1 VALRVW
7 SRCSEIRP
15 GSSSRAAVALVL
27 HNHAKPK
34 NPGPFDRRCS
44 KGRVMTSQQESVTTL
59 VITGAHPKL
68 YNHDLAPTAPAGRTW
83 GVFSLFAMWMSD
95 VHSVGGYT
103 FAASLFF
110 LGLTGWQV
118 LISMVAGITIV
129 YFLMNLIGRPSL
141 RYGIPYPV
149 VARISFGVMGA
160 NLAAVVR
167 GVVGIVWYGVQT
179 YFASKAV
186 QILVITLAPSA
197 ADLTHNN
204 IAGLST
210 LAWLS
215 FLFMWFFQ
223 LMIFLSGMERIR
235 RFIDFCG
242 PVVYVVMF
250 ALAIWMLWQ
259 TGFSSLA
266 LQLSPPAPTA
276 GATIGVMANAA
287 MLIVAYFAA
296 LLLNFGDFARFG
308 KDEAAMKMGN
318 FLGLPVNFLVFSVI
332 TVIVTSGTLKVFGQA
347 IMDPVLIV
355 ERIGNPI
362 VVIVGSLTFIVA
374 TMGINIVANFVSP
387 AYDIA
392 NLYPERINFRLGGL
406 ITSILSV
413 MVCPWLFVASPQA
426 ITLFVSIFGSVLGP
440 MFGIIIADYFLV
452 RNQHV
457 VVEDLY
463 TMSPSGT
470 YHYSGGWNRSAV
482 MALAISGFISI
493 GLALLAAYGSVINAG
508 DWAWLIGAGTGAL
521 VYRGL
526 SGQSASAGAMIPGE

>member
-1 VALRVW
+1 
-7 SRCSEIRP
+7 
-15 GSSSRAAVALVL
+15 
-27 HNHAKPK
+27 
-34 NPGPFDRRCS
+34 
-44 KGRVMTSQQESVTTL
+44 MTTHSGEAPTL
-59 VITGAHPKL
+59 VITGAHPQL

-83 GVFSLFAMWMSD
+83 GAFSLFAMWMSD

-118 LISMVAGITIV
+118 LISMLVGITAV

-141 RYGIPYPV
+141 KYGIPFPV
-149 VARISFGVMGA
+149 MARVSFGVMGA
-160 NLAAVVR
+160 NLAAIVR

-186 QILVITLAPSA
+186 QVLVITLAPSA

-204 IAGLST
+204 VLGLST
-210 LAWLS
+210 LAWCS

-223 LMIFLSGMERIR
+223 LIIFLSGMERIR

-250 ALAIWMLWQ
+250 MLAIWMLYQ
-259 TGFSSLA
+259 AGFSSLA
-266 LQLSPPAPTA
+266 LQLSPPASSNA
-276 GATIGVMANAA
+276 ATLGVMANAA

-308 KDEAAMKMGN
+308 KDEAAMKRGN
-318 FLGLPVNFLVFSVI
+318 LLGLPVNFLVFSII
-332 TVIVTSGTLKVFGQA
+332 TVIVTAGTLKVFGQA

-355 ERIGNPI
+355 EKIGNPI
-362 VVIVGSLTFIVA
+362 VVVIGSITFIVA

-387 AYDIA
+387 AYDIS
-392 NLYPERINFRLGGL
+392 NLKPEKINFKMGGL

-413 MVCPWLFVASPQA
+413 LVCPWLFVASPSA

-440 MFGIIIADYFLV
+440 MFGIMLADYYLIKK
-452 RNQHV
+452 QTV
-457 VVEDLY
+457 VLGDLY
-463 TMSPSGT
+463 TMSPNGT
-470 YHYSGGWNRSAV
+470 YNYDGGWNHKALI
-482 MALAISGFISI
+482 ALAISGALSI
-493 GLALLAAYGSVINAG
+493 GLSLAGAYGVMFNVG
-508 DWAWLIGAGTGAL
+508 DWGWLIGASSGAL
-521 VYRGL
+521 VYRVL
-526 SGQSASAGAMIPGE
+526 SVPTRSLAAMQAGE

>member
-1 VALRVW
+1 MSNSQGVPTL
-7 SRCSEIRP
+7 EIP
-15 GSSSRAAVALVL
+15 GADP
-27 HNHAKPK
+27 N
-34 NPGPFDRRCS
+34 
-44 KGRVMTSQQESVTTL
+44 
-59 VITGAHPKL
+59 L
-68 YNHDLAPTAPAGRTW
+68 YNHDLAPAAPEGRTW

-118 LISMVAGITIV
+118 LISMLVGILAV

-141 RYGIPYPV
+141 RLGIPYPV

-160 NLAAVVR
+160 NLAAMVR

-186 QILVITLAPSA
+186 QVLVVTLFPAA
-197 ADLTHNN
+197 ADLTHND
-204 IAGLST
+204 ILGLSA
-210 LAWLS
+210 LAWFS
-215 FLFMWFFQ
+215 FLFMWLFQ
-223 LMIFLSGMERIR
+223 LLIFLSGMERIR

-250 ALAIWMLWQ
+250 ALAIWILWQ

-266 LQLSPPAPTA
+266 LQLSPPADSI
-276 GATIGVMANAA
+276 GATLGVMANAA

-308 KDEAAMKMGN
+308 KDESATKMGN
-318 FLGLPVNFLVFSVI
+318 FLGLPVNFLVFSII
-332 TVIVTSGTLKVFGQA
+332 TVIVTAGTLKVFGQA
-347 IMDPVLIV
+347 IMDPVRIV
-355 ERIGNPI
+355 ERIGNPV
-362 VVIVGSLTFIVA
+362 VVIIGSITFIVA

-406 ITSILSV
+406 ITSVLSV
-413 MVCPWLFVASPQA
+413 LVCPWLFVASPHA

-440 MFGIIIADYFLV
+440 MFGIIVADYYLV
-452 RNQHV
+452 KRQV
-457 VVEDLY
+457 VDVDDLY
-463 TMSPSGT
+463 TMSPSGAF
-470 YHYSGGWNRSAV
+470 YYEGGWNSKALI
-482 MALAISGFISI
+482 ALAVAGTLSI
-493 GLALLAAYGSVINAG
+493 GLALLGAYGAVFNVG
-508 DWAWLIGAGTGAL
+508 DWGWLIGASAGAIM
-521 VYRGL
+521 YRSL
-526 SGQSASAGAMIPGE
+526 SGQGGTAMAVRAGE